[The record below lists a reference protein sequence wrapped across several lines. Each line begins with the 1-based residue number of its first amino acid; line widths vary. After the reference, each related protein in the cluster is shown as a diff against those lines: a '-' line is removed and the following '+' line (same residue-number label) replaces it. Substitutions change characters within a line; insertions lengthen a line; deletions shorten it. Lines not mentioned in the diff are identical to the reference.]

1 MGLWLVIWAWLAFAG
16 DIQVD
21 VLDVGQGDA
30 ILIRTPAQKTILI
43 DAGDTTSPT
52 VPKLKA
58 LGVTGF
64 DLVIAT
70 HAHADHIGRMAEVLQ
85 TFPVKLYVDNGLPH
99 TTQTYNNV
107 MAEVDARGIPYR
119 PARHGMVFNLDDG
132 AKLEVLFPADVPLK
146 DTRSDLN
153 ANSVVT
159 RLTHGEDC
167 ILFTGDSEDP
177 TEHALMNRGIGPC
190 DVLKVA
196 HHGSNHS
203 TSDAWLSVVK
213 PEVALISLGAGN
225 RYGHPGAE
233 TLARLQ
239 RAGVRIH
246 RTDLEGTLTAVSSGQ
261 GITVRGE
268 HPPTTDVMIAGV
280 KNMPSSSGGVQ
291 PTATTAV
298 SSSLF
303 EEKKTRSRKKKDT
316 GWVPATPAEAPT
328 RTYTAAELT
337 GVMDGGASAPPPF
350 LSPYER
356 RLARKEAKKAQK
368 KEPEPSAEDVE

>member
-1 MGLWLVIWAWLAFAG
+1 MGLWLAIWAWLALAG
-16 DIQVD
+16 DVRVD
-21 VLDVGQGDA
+21 VLDIGQGDA
-30 ILIRTPAQKTILI
+30 ILIRTPGQRTILI

-52 VPKLKA
+52 VPRLKEM
-58 LGVTGF
+58 GVTRF

-107 MAEVDARGIPYR
+107 MTEVEARGIPYR
-119 PARHGMVFNLDDG
+119 PAHPGMAFNLDDG
-132 AKLEVLFPADVPLK
+132 ARLEVLFPPDPPLK

-167 ILFTGDSEDP
+167 FLFTGDAEDP
-177 TEHALMNRGIGPC
+177 TEQALMNRGVGPC

-196 HHGSNHS
+196 HHGSDHS
-203 TSDAWLSVVK
+203 TSDAWLAVVQ
-213 PEVALISLGAGN
+213 PEVALISVGAGN
-225 RYGHPGAE
+225 RYGHPGAQ

-246 RTDLEGTLTAVSSGQ
+246 RTDLEGTLTAVSTGH
-261 GITVRGE
+261 GISVRGE
-268 HPPTTDVMIAGV
+268 HPPTMDVMTAGV
-280 KNMPSSSGGVQ
+280 KPSPSASGGEK
-291 PTATTAV
+291 PTATA
-298 SSSLF
+298 SSSLY
-303 EEKKTRSRKKKDT
+303 EEKKSRSRKKKDT

-337 GVMDGGASAPPPF
+337 GVMEGESSGPPPF

-356 RLARKEAKKAQK
+356 RLARREARKARKE
-368 KEPEPSAEDVE
+368 EPRTSAEDVE